1 MIGYLRGKVAYIS
14 PEYVL
19 LDVNGVGY
27 EVVCSG
33 AAFSRLSGVK
43 GGEEGEVYTYL
54 QVKEDGVCL
63 YGFADPK
70 EKALF
75 LRLTSVQGVGAK
87 MAIGVLSTLRP
98 EELMQAI
105 ATADV
110 KRLCAAKGLGK
121 KTAERIVLELHGKIS
136 VDELIDGAS
145 EPAPTKR
152 EKISR
157 EDEDAISA
165 LTGLGF
171 TRQESAR
178 AVERAKEAGARTVEE
193 IISTAL
199 RGM

>member
-1 MIGYLRGKVAYIS
+1 MIGYLRGKVAYVS

-43 GGEEGEVYTYL
+43 KGEDGEVYTYL
-54 QVKEDGVCL
+54 KVGEDGVAL
-63 YGFADPK
+63 YGFSDPK

-75 LRLTSVQGVGAK
+75 LRLTTVQGVGAK
-87 MAIGVLSTLRP
+87 SAIGILSALRP

-110 KRLCAAKGLGK
+110 KRLTAVKGLGK
-121 KTAERIVLELHGKIS
+121 KTAERLVLELHGKIS
-136 VDELIDGAS
+136 VDELVEGGS
-145 EPAPTKR
+145 EPATKSM
-152 EKISR
+152 KISR
-157 EDEDAISA
+157 EDEDAVSA
-165 LTGLGF
+165 LMGLGF

-178 AVERAKEAGARTVEE
+178 AVERAKDAGAKSAEE
-193 IISTAL
+193 IIAVAL
-199 RGM
+199 KGM

>member
-14 PEYVL
+14 PDYVL

-27 EVVCSG
+27 EIVCSG

-43 GGEEGEVYTYL
+43 NSEEGEVYTYL
-54 QVKEDGVCL
+54 QVKEDGVTL

-75 LRLTSVQGVGAK
+75 LRLISVQGVGAK

-110 KRLCAAKGLGK
+110 KRLSAAKGLGK

-136 VDELIDGAS
+136 VDELIEGSS
-145 EPAPTKR
+145 EPTTTKAA
-152 EKISR
+152 KISR